1 MSNAF
6 IVSDFGEL
14 LALQRVFREA
24 KFCTEPDDVEVSDSP
39 VVAKLF
45 ERLVQTL
52 VELEVTRDGDG
63 ARQRWA
69 QWLAI
74 NESRDE
80 WDAAIRRAKADTRWA
95 TFSIDE
101 RIVYVRLL
109 LSPFSLSA
117 DLVDKFMIAVD
128 QAKASL

>member
-6 IVSDFGEL
+6 VVDDIVEL

-45 ERLVQTL
+45 ERLVTTL
-52 VELEVTRDGDG
+52 VAQEVERDGED

-69 QWLAI
+69 KWLAI
-74 NESRDE
+74 DESRDE
-80 WDAAIRRAKADTRWA
+80 WDAAIRRAKTDVRWA
-95 TFSIDE
+95 TFPIDE
-101 RIVYVRLL
+101 RSEYVRLL
-109 LSPFSLSA
+109 LSPFTLSPNV
-117 DLVDKFMIAVD
+117 VDRFVLAVN
-128 QAKASL
+128 QSKE

>member
-6 IVSDFGEL
+6 VVDDLGEL

-45 ERLVQTL
+45 ERLIATL
-52 VELEVTRDGDG
+52 VAHEVERDGEN

-74 NESRDE
+74 DESRDE
-80 WDAAIRRAKADTRWA
+80 WDAAIRRARSDARWV
-95 TFSIDE
+95 TFLTDE
-101 RIVYVRLL
+101 RIEYVRLL
-109 LSPFSLSA
+109 LSPFTLSPEV
-117 DLVDKFMIAVD
+117 VDRFVLAVN
-128 QAKASL
+128 QSNE

>member
-6 IVSDFGEL
+6 VVDSLGEL

-45 ERLVQTL
+45 ERLVATL
-52 VELEVTRDGDG
+52 VAQEVERDGEV

-74 NESRDE
+74 DESRDE
-80 WDAAIRRAKADTRWA
+80 WNAAIRRARTDARWA

-101 RIVYVRLL
+101 RVEYVRLL
-109 LSPFSLSA
+109 LSPFTLSPEV
-117 DLVDKFMIAVD
+117 VDRFVLAVN
-128 QAKASL
+128 QSNE

>member
-1 MSNAF
+1 MSNVF
-6 IVSDFGEL
+6 VVDNLGEL

-45 ERLVQTL
+45 ERLVATL
-52 VELEVTRDGDG
+52 VAQEVERDGEA

-74 NESRDE
+74 DESRDE
-80 WDAAIRRAKADTRWA
+80 WDAAIRRARADARWA
-95 TFSIDE
+95 TFSIAE
-101 RIVYVRLL
+101 RVEYVRLL
-109 LSPFSLSA
+109 LSPFTLSSEVI
-117 DLVDKFMIAVD
+117 DRFVSVVNQSMG
-128 QAKASL
+128 

>member
-6 IVSDFGEL
+6 VVDDLGEL

-45 ERLVQTL
+45 ERLIATL
-52 VELEVTRDGDG
+52 VAHEVERGGED

-74 NESRDE
+74 DESRDE
-80 WDAAIRRAKADTRWA
+80 WDAAIRRARSDARWA
-95 TFSIDE
+95 TFLTDE
-101 RIVYVRLL
+101 RIEYVNLL
-109 LSPFSLSA
+109 LSPFTLSPEV
-117 DLVDKFMIAVD
+117 VDRFVLAVN
-128 QAKASL
+128 QSNE